1 MAIPQIALYSAS
13 KAFVNRLSFGL
24 SAGERFTP
32 GESNIEFMYIHTG
45 SVQSNTIVEP
55 ADFSRPTSG
64 DYATHVV
71 RAFGSGREEVVP
83 YVGHRVGLTVL
94 HILPNFI
101 LRGALKE
108 EVKKLYAMEA
118 KKSRKE

>member
-13 KAFVNRLSFGL
+13 KAFVNRLSFSL

-55 ADFSRPTSG
+55 ADFSRPTSE

-71 RAFGSGREEVVP
+71 RAFGSGREDVVP
-83 YVGHRVGLTVL
+83 YIGHRVGLIVL
-94 HILPNFI
+94 HTLPSFI
-101 LRGALKE
+101 LRGALKD
-108 EVKKLYAMEA
+108 EVKKLFAMEA
-118 KKSRKE
+118 KKSKKD

>member
-13 KAFVNRLSFGL
+13 KAFVNQLSFSL

-32 GESNIEFMYIHTG
+32 SESNVEFMYIHTG
-45 SVQSNTIVEP
+45 SVHSNTIVEP
-55 ADFSRPTSG
+55 VDFSRPTSD
-64 DYATHVV
+64 DYAMHVV
-71 RAFGSGREEVVP
+71 RAFGSGRENVVP
-83 YVGHRVGLTVL
+83 YIGHRVGLTIL
-94 HILPNFI
+94 HTLPNFI

-118 KKSRKE
+118 KKSKKE